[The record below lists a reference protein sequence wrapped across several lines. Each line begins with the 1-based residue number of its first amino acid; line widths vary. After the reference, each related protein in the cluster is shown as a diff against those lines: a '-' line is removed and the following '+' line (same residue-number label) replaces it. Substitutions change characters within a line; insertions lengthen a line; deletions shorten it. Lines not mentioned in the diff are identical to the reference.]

1 MHTYVYYLSKLSTLC
16 FFLIALLAIN
26 RAFSTFF
33 NMVKLI
39 TCSARNENEA
49 AHFARQQETILI
61 IQHNKYSFLYT
72 QTIKRITASI

>member
-1 MHTYVYYLSKLSTLC
+1 MGYVISDDNAYLYYLSKLSTLS
-16 FFLIALLAIN
+16 FFLLALLASN
-26 RAFSTFF
+26 CAFSTFF

-39 TCSARNENEA
+39 TCSARNENKA

-72 QTIKRITASI
+72 QTM